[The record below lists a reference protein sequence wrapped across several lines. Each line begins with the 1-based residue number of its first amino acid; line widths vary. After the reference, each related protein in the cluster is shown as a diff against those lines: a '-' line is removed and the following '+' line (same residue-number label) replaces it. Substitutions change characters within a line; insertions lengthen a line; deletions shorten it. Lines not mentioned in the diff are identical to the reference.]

1 MAKFC
6 NKCGKP
12 LVDGKCPD
20 CENKKEEKKEIEVE
34 TVENNLLTEYFE
46 ILKGMFTHPV
56 ATIENYATAKTL
68 PIGIASIIICS
79 ILFGIFVEV
88 LLGRIFSSVGL
99 DLSVINTMIEQI
111 NALLVKQGITAFSIP
126 SFAGTG
132 IKLILMFGIAS
143 VIMAGI
149 IYLMHVVVF
158 KRKLDFKQIIAMIGI
173 VEIPFS
179 VLLLAGMILSFIH
192 YVLGFIVIIFAI
204 IFFLVQFHQGILAI
218 STTNKTQTIYTI
230 ALCVGIA
237 IIAFILA
244 FFVVILCAIIAFS
257 IGAYQDAQTAI
268 QSSWGSLGL

>member
-1 MAKFC
+1 
-6 NKCGKP
+6 
-12 LVDGKCPD
+12 
-20 CENKKEEKKEIEVE
+20 
-34 TVENNLLTEYFE
+34 
-46 ILKGMFTHPV
+46 
-56 ATIENYATAKTL
+56 
-68 PIGIASIIICS
+68 
-79 ILFGIFVEV
+79 
-88 LLGRIFSSVGL
+88 
-99 DLSVINTMIEQI
+99 
-111 NALLVKQGITAFSIP
+111 
-126 SFAGTG
+126 
-132 IKLILMFGIAS
+132 
-143 VIMAGI
+143 
-149 IYLMHVVVF
+149 
-158 KRKLDFKQIIAMIGI
+158 MIGI

-268 QSSWGSLGL
+268 QSSQRGTLNAQLCRHPAFGRKGVSRPKYLAGANGDGQRIRTGHNPVFPGFQISRCGKYHARG